1 MEKNGEELCLGTQG
15 PPNYAY
21 AFTVEPLPNNNEAII
36 VKNPKKKPDHE
47 PEGNKEVHVYVQFLR
62 DSSGTL
68 PTVEKQDPGQ
78 QEEFKIKYTD
88 TEGSNDHTSTCS
100 TCILI

>member
-1 MEKNGEELCLGTQG
+1 MEGTQG

-36 VKNPKKKPDHE
+36 VRNPQKKPDHE
-47 PEGNKEVHVYVQFLR
+47 LEGNKKLRYVQFQQ
-62 DSSGTL
+62 DSPTL
-68 PTVEKQDPGQ
+68 PTVKKQNPGQ

-88 TEGSNDHTSTCS
+88 HISTCPK
-100 TCILI
+100 CILI